1 MNHILEFKDKINK
14 QNIRIDYYRTL
25 FFMTPF
31 IEDKM
36 YYLRKIE
43 EQLFEV
49 DELFEECYRYFD
61 QRNSNE
67 SNGRQVDREFTREEL
82 KQYNGVNEKDAYIAV
97 NGVIYDVT
105 YQAQWGGGTHFG
117 VITGADVTEEFNQ
130 CHGGEEILANMKVIG
145 KLIE

>member
-1 MNHILEFKDKINK
+1 MNRILELKDKINK

-31 IEDKM
+31 VGDKM

-49 DELFEECYRYFD
+49 DELFEECYRAFD
-61 QRNSNE
+61 ERNRNK
-67 SNGRQVDREFTREEL
+67 SNGRQVEREFTREEL
-82 KQYNGVNEKDAYIAV
+82 KQYNGEKGKAAYIAV
-97 NGVIYDVT
+97 NGIVYDVT

-117 VITGADVTEEFNQ
+117 VVTGADVTEEFNQ
-130 CHGGEEILANMKVIG
+130 CHGGEEILEKMKVIG
-145 KLIE
+145 KLID